1 MKSNDACSYISALK
15 TEGYVIIPNLIR
27 GNELATLC
35 DEINGYF
42 DKTPNSEGHFWGF
55 KTKRMGRLF
64 SKSLQTQH
72 LATHPL
78 ILEIMNKI
86 LGPFCERIQINL
98 TQAIQI
104 GPGEYE
110 QPLHRDDELFPFPK
124 AGAEFMVNAMWA
136 IDDFTVEN
144 GATVVWPGSHRSTGL
159 RAAPAEDTVC
169 ATMKSGSV
177 LLWLGSTHHGGGAN
191 VSTQSRAGVTIS
203 YCLGWLRQ
211 AENQYLAYP
220 PHVAKFFPPALQ
232 DLIGYKVHRPNLGW
246 YEGQEP
252 ELLFD
257 GRPDTL
263 AAKDLFTPELEALT
277 QEILEEREYYEAL
290 AS

>member
-1 MKSNDACSYISALK
+1 MKTNKAETYISALK
-15 TEGYVIIPNLIR
+15 TDGYVIIPDLIKGGR
-27 GNELATLC
+27 LSALC
-35 DEINGYF
+35 EEIKGYF
-42 DKTPNSEGHFWGF
+42 EKTPTSEGHFWGF

-64 SKSLQTQH
+64 SKSAQTQH

-78 ILEIMNKI
+78 ILEIMNNI

-104 GPGEYE
+104 GAGEHE

-136 IDDFTVEN
+136 IDDFTEEN
-144 GATVVWPGSHRSTGL
+144 GATVVWPGSHRSTNK
-159 RAAPAEDTVC
+159 RIAPAEETIC
-169 ATMKSGSV
+169 STMKSGSV
-177 LLWLGSTHHGGGAN
+177 LIWLGSTHHAGGAN
-191 VSTQSRAGVTIS
+191 KTLQSRAGVTIS

-220 PHVAKFFPPALQ
+220 PEVAKSFPALLQ

-252 ELLFD
+252 ELLFKD
-257 GRPDTL
+257 RPDTL

-277 QEILEEREYYEAL
+277 KEILAEREYYQAI